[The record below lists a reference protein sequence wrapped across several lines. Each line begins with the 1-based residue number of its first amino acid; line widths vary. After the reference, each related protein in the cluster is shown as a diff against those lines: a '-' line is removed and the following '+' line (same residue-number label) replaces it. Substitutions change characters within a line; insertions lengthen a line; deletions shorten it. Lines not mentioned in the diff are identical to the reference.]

1 MIPIRF
7 AWPYGGLQVF
17 LSGSFTR
24 WTEHLPMTPLE
35 GSSMI
40 FQAICNLAPGY
51 HQYKFLV
58 DGVWR
63 LDENQP
69 YVTDEYGMVNNIIL
83 VKEPELAPSILRSE
97 PLPSKSGMDVDNGT
111 FQQPAS
117 LSGGMQR
124 EPVFQISESDID
136 VLRRHLSLLLSRYTA
151 YELIPDS
158 GKVFALDDKLPVKQ
172 AFHIMYEQ
180 GLAVVPIWDNS
191 KGQISGMLTASDFI
205 LILKELHKDLSMLA
219 NEELEMHP
227 IFFWKV
233 GKRFKLHRKS
243 DESIQ
248 PPFRKPLIQASPQE
262 SLKDVA
268 QKILQ
273 NKISTVPI
281 IHSSQ
286 DGLCQQLL
294 HLACLPGILKYICRH
309 FRHFPGTL
317 PLLQIP
323 VGRLPLGTWAPDI
336 RTTNAYQLTTLQPN
350 APLSSALD
358 FLIEAQVSSIPIV
371 DANGCLLDLFSRSD
385 ITSLAKGS
393 AYAHIQLDQTSMH
406 QALQLVYEANSPLNA
421 HRRCQTCLRTDLLH
435 DTMERLSDPVVRR
448 LIVIEAGSKRVE
460 GIISLTDVF
469 NFLFG

>member
-1 MIPIRF
+1 MVPTRF
-7 AWPYGGLQVF
+7 AWPYGGRQVF

-24 WTEHLPMTPLE
+24 WTEHLPMTPVE
-35 GSSMI
+35 GSSVV
-40 FQAICNLAPGY
+40 FQAIYNLAPGY

-63 LDENQP
+63 LDENNP
-69 YVTDEYGMVNNIIL
+69 YVTDEYGMVNNFIL
-83 VKEPELAPSILRSE
+83 VKEPEVASSILRSE
-97 PLPSKSGMDVDNGT
+97 PLLSKSGMDVDNDI
-111 FQQPAS
+111 FQQAAS
-117 LSGGMQR
+117 LSGGTQR
-124 EPVFQISESDID
+124 ELVLQISESDID
-136 VLRRHLSLLLSRYTA
+136 VSRRRLSILLSSYTA
-151 YELIPDS
+151 YELLPDS
-158 GKVFALDDKLPVKQ
+158 GKVFVLDVKLPVKQ

-180 GLAVVPIWDNS
+180 GLAVVPFWDDS

-205 LILKELHKDLSMLA
+205 LILKELHNNSSLLT
-219 NEELEMHP
+219 NEELEMHS
-227 IFFWKV
+227 ILAWKE
-233 GKRFKLHRKS
+233 GKIQLHRKS
-243 DESIQ
+243 DEPMQ
-248 PPFRKPLIQASPQE
+248 LPFRRPLIQATPQE

-309 FRHFPGTL
+309 FRHSPGAL
-317 PLLQIP
+317 PLLQNP

-336 RTTNAYQLTTLQPN
+336 RLTNAYQLTMLQPN
-350 APLSSALD
+350 VPLSSALD
-358 FLIEAQVSSIPIV
+358 LLTEAQISSIPIV

-385 ITSLAKGS
+385 ITSLAKSS
-393 AYAHIQLDQTSMH
+393 AYVHIRLDQTSIH
-406 QALQLVYEANSPLNA
+406 QALQLVYEASGPLNA
-421 HRRCQTCLRTDLLH
+421 HRRCQTCLRSDSLH
-435 DTMERLSDPVVRR
+435 DVMERLSDPVVRR

-460 GIISLTDVF
+460 GIISLSDVF